1 MHVVLKALKA
11 FAMSTDATG
20 IKPRFIFEG
29 HAEDLPS
36 LRQDVKIL
44 YRKRQKS
51 TWKIFCVTCTECSLA
66 M

>member
-1 MHVVLKALKA
+1 MHVVLKAL
-11 FAMSTDATG
+11 AMSMFNTG

-36 LRQDVKIL
+36 LRQDVKVL
-44 YRKRQKS
+44 YRKIHVEDFTRN
-51 TWKIFCVTCTECSLA
+51 CAECSLA